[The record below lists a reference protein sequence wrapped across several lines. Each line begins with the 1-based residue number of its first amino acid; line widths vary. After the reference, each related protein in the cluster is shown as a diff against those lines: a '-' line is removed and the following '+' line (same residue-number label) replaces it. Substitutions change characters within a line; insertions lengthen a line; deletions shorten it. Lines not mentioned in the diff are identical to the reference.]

1 MEPWLSIVIP
11 VYNAGKYIKRAI
23 DSIINQNINGVEI
36 IVVDDGSTD
45 NSYTICEQIAGI
57 CNQVKLIH
65 SENKGVSHA
74 RNVGMS
80 CANGE
85 WISFLDADDYLIESR
100 LSLMQQATS
109 GNEDLI
115 VFNYIRDNTPSN
127 REDEEI
133 LVMESKEAI
142 KVLLDFER
150 YIVLLPSSMKKNHSV
165 FKSCWGK
172 LYRKSLIQSNGIVFQ
187 ETLTLSEDMCFN
199 LEYMRHIKSV
209 MVIDCEVYN
218 YSNNFESVTHTF
230 SEKKFLGRQQII
242 SYLKCV
248 DGLEKECEL
257 AKQKYVI
264 LTVLQLAE
272 QIGTVNSEELN
283 KKYIALLKQYE
294 IMKSA
299 SNRIDRQFS
308 ISAKQNCYL
317 NIQYW
322 MLKHR
327 MYNAILILG
336 RIYAKIRGQK

>member
-1 MEPWLSIVIP
+1 M
-11 VYNAGKYIKRAI
+11 
-23 DSIINQNINGVEI
+23 
-36 IVVDDGSTD
+36 
-45 NSYTICEQIAGI
+45 
-57 CNQVKLIH
+57 
-65 SENKGVSHA
+65 
-74 RNVGMS
+74 
-80 CANGE
+80 
-85 WISFLDADDYLIESR
+85 
-100 LSLMQQATS
+100 
-109 GNEDLI
+109 I

-150 YIVLLPSSMKKNHSV
+150 YRVLLPSSMKKNHSV

>member
-1 MEPWLSIVIP
+1 M
-11 VYNAGKYIKRAI
+11 
-23 DSIINQNINGVEI
+23 
-36 IVVDDGSTD
+36 
-45 NSYTICEQIAGI
+45 
-57 CNQVKLIH
+57 
-65 SENKGVSHA
+65 
-74 RNVGMS
+74 
-80 CANGE
+80 
-85 WISFLDADDYLIESR
+85 
-100 LSLMQQATS
+100 
-109 GNEDLI
+109 
-115 VFNYIRDNTPSN
+115 
-127 REDEEI
+127 
-133 LVMESKEAI
+133 
-142 KVLLDFER
+142 
-150 YIVLLPSSMKKNHSV
+150 
-165 FKSCWGK
+165 
-172 LYRKSLIQSNGIVFQ
+172 
-187 ETLTLSEDMCFN
+187 
-199 LEYMRHIKSV
+199 
-209 MVIDCEVYN
+209 
-218 YSNNFESVTHTF
+218 
-230 SEKKFLGRQQII
+230 
-242 SYLKCV
+242 